1 MLSAKPWRTEMV
13 LWFCAAQ
20 AAALCAGLT
29 VIGVLQKAGFAAFQP
44 PTGSGAVLIGTLT
57 FQGATWI
64 LIPFFLQRHQVH
76 WRDAFGLR
84 RTELNR
90 TWFPVVPIVICLL
103 PVVAWLL
110 QYLSVNTLT
119 RIGWQPGNETAVTV
133 LNSARSWWLRVYL
146 CVFTV
151 LIGPV
156 AEEFIFRG
164 LLYPFLKQHSRP
176 WLAWFGVSLLFAL
189 IHWDAAT
196 FVALFVLA
204 LALTWLYERTD
215 SLLAPITAH
224 AFFNA
229 VNLVLLYYSQYE
241 IKSDGP

>member
-1 MLSAKPWRTEMV
+1 MV

-29 VIGVLQKAGFAAFQP
+29 VIGALQKAGFAAFQP
-44 PTGSGAVLIGTLT
+44 PAGPGAVLIGTLT
-57 FQGATWI
+57 FQGVTWM
-64 LIPFFLQRHQVH
+64 LIPLFLRWHQMH

-84 RTELNR
+84 RIELSR
-90 TWFPVVPIVICLL
+90 AWFPIVPIVIVFL
-103 PVVAWLL
+103 PAMAWLL
-110 QYLSVNTLT
+110 QYLSAYALT
-119 RIGWQPGNETAVTV
+119 KIGWQPGNETAVTV
-133 LNSARSWWLRVYL
+133 LNSARSWWLRIYL
-146 CVFTV
+146 CAFTV

-176 WLAWFGVSLLFAL
+176 WLAWIGVSLLFAL

-204 LALTWLYERTD
+204 LVLTWLYEKTD

-229 VNLVLLYYSQYE
+229 VNLVLLFYFQYE
-241 IKSDGP
+241 FKPDGP